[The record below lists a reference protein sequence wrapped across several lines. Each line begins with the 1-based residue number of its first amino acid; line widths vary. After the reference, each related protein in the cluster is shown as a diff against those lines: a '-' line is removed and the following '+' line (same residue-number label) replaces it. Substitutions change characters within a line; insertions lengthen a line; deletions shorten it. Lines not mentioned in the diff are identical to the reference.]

1 MLSKCNDIDDLTHYI
16 NNNKY
21 FLDKQRIL
29 FENDVK
35 INPYFETIIWTR

>member
-1 MLSKCNDIDDLTHYI
+1 MLSKCNGIEDLTHI

-29 FENDVK
+29 IENDVK
-35 INPYFETIIWTR
+35 INP